1 MDPGT
6 VSMRVALCYD
16 LLRFI
21 PGSPYLFRSFRIL
34 RICSCKSRS
43 CVCFENSFVLSIA
56 KRAFVVSC
64 CGYPSSEYWA
74 REIWMHRSS
83 NNPHSNWA
91 LFRNHAPDRVL
102 MLGFWTWVDF
112 HVRHQDINGN
122 ERLAKYCIF
131 ELHRLIFGRW
141 FLCAEFSVLIFS
153 SFAPFYW

>member
-83 NNPHSNWA
+83 N
-91 LFRNHAPDRVL
+91 
-102 MLGFWTWVDF
+102 
-112 HVRHQDINGN
+112 
-122 ERLAKYCIF
+122 Y
-131 ELHRLIFGRW
+131 LHRKTGYGVEIIHTILFPCWFFADGLIFMIGTSISMGMKDRRNI
-141 FLCAEFSVLIFS
+141 AFS
-153 SFAPFYW
+153 SFIAGFWAVIFVLSREWSIKKK